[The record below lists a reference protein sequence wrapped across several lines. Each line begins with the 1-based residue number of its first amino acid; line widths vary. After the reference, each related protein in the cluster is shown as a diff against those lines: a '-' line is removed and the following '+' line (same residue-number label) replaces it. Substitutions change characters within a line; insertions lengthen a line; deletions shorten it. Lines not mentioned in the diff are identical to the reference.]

1 MKGINMKQLNS
12 HNFEEVYKK
21 LDINLDTL
29 GCVMLDLEPL
39 GSMGGMV
46 KTTEDL
52 YYSSNPDRKW
62 IDGWVAGSVPH
73 ITLLYGLLDNA
84 HNWEKH
90 IKAVLDGWKM
100 DTVEIDHIG
109 YFESP
114 YGDEAYYC
122 LVAHIKVTPK
132 LMEGHNRLEF
142 LPHINTFTGYKPHMT
157 IGYIKKD
164 ETLRDDYLKR
174 LNDFWVG
181 KKITVKEG
189 VNLGYKT
196 EGLTMTDTKKRLKF
210 EERLKTIVGGYCYAR
225 AGGDGGYDIGDIV
238 KHIDKAIQEAVAE
251 ERARVLAVIQ
261 KRCRLPIGDVVEFI
275 DELEELTKKD

>member
-1 MKGINMKQLNS
+1 MTKQLNS
-12 HNFEEVYKK
+12 HNFEEVYKE

-29 GCVMLDLEPL
+29 GCVMLDLLPF
-39 GSMGGMV
+39 GSMGGSV
-46 KTTEDL
+46 RSSEDL

-90 IKAVLDGWKM
+90 IEAVLGGWKM

-114 YGDEAYYC
+114 YEDEAYYC
-122 LVAHIKVTPK
+122 LVAHIKVTPE
-132 LMEGHNRLEF
+132 LVEGHNRLEF

-164 ETLRDDYLKR
+164 ETLREDYLKR
-174 LNDFWVG
+174 LNDFWAG
-181 KKITVKEG
+181 KKIIVKQG
-189 VNLGYKT
+189 INLG
-196 EGLTMTDTKKRLKF
+196 
-210 EERLKTIVGGYCYAR
+210 
-225 AGGDGGYDIGDIV
+225 
-238 KHIDKAIQEAVAE
+238 DK
-251 ERARVLAVIQ
+251 
-261 KRCRLPIGDVVEFI
+261 P
-275 DELEELTKKD
+275 KD